1 MCRLVGWVSR
11 RPVTLTDVLG
21 DTAVE
26 RFVHLSNVHADGW
39 GAAWHDERG
48 ALAVTRS
55 GQAAR
60 VDPHFDQF
68 AAGLAVTACF
78 VHLRLGTPGCGYGPL
93 SNHPFVDGPWA
104 LAHNGAFAPGD
115 KMDLLLPDD
124 STRQP
129 AGETDTERY
138 FLALRAAMDHN
149 GGSVPDAVDTVLARM
164 SEVGLEASSLNALLL
179 GPDALHVIS
188 SHDADWQA
196 TTIPVWP
203 ADEVAAGAT
212 PPYFPMIVR
221 RTDDLVAVASS
232 GIVSELD
239 GWAAIP
245 NDAVLRVDVATR
257 ATGITPVTAMVSTG

>member
-1 MCRLVGWVSR
+1 MCRLVGWVAR

-21 DTAVE
+21 ETAVR

-55 GQAAR
+55 SQAAR
-60 VDPHFDQF
+60 VDPHFGRF
-68 AAGLAVTACF
+68 AGGLAVTACL
-78 VHLRLGTPGCGYGPL
+78 VHLRLGTPGCGYGPR

-115 KMDLLLPDD
+115 KMDLLLPPDT
-124 STRQP
+124 TRRP
-129 AGETDTERY
+129 EGETDTERY
-138 FLALRAAMDHN
+138 FLALREAMDS
-149 GGSVPDAVDTVLARM
+149 GESVPAAVDTVLARM
-164 SEVGLEASSLNALLL
+164 AGAGLVASSLNALLL

-203 ADEVAAGAT
+203 ADEVAAGGT

-232 GIVSELD
+232 GIVSEPD
-239 GWAAIP
+239 GWAPVP
-245 NDAVLRVDVATR
+245 NDAVLRIDLATR
-257 ATGITPVTAMVSTG
+257 ATAITPVTTMVSTG